1 MTLNEIL
8 SRFQGAK
15 KTSNGW
21 EVRCPGHDDQNAS
34 LSITEGQDGRILLY
48 CHAGCQTESV
58 VAAMGLKISDLFPPK
73 SEPIRPQPP
82 AKHNGKLHQDLASAV
97 RAAGWSIAQ
106 RTEVEHRETGRW
118 PYRDPNGEITAY
130 VIRFDPVNAVPD
142 ENGKTPKQFAPIHRD
157 GAGWRVGDPSG
168 SWPLFNL
175 PEILK
180 TSGPVFV
187 SEGEKASEAGK
198 SIGLTCTTSAHG
210 ASSPNKSDWKPLAGR
225 DVIILPDND
234 EAGESYGQAVA
245 EILSKLEPPARV
257 KIVKLP
263 DLPPKGDLF
272 EFVESHD
279 AAEPAALRSEI
290 MQLAEAALLWT
301 PHKSEPASDND
312 QIIVLPG
319 GSVSIT
325 KCAEIIFQKLSPAHE
340 LFIRGGVV
348 MELRQDD
355 AGGLRLDVMRAQAF
369 RSRIEK
375 LGMLVVWRSGS
386 EGQPVLKPTTCPADT
401 AEALLSSEPAANLL
415 PKVRGLVACPVLAEI
430 DGQPRVLAKG
440 YHTVNGGLLVT
451 AGDTPPKMEVDQ
463 AVEALQL
470 LVADFDFASPG
481 DRSRALASFITP
493 ALRLGGW
500 LRGHIP
506 IDVAEADQSQSGK
519 TYRQKLV
526 FALYSEEPYR
536 IALRDGGVG
545 GLDESIAQALIA
557 GRPFI
562 QIDNVRG
569 RIESQFIEMMTTAG
583 GCIGA
588 RVPHR
593 GEVQVDS
600 RHFLLMMT
608 SNGVETT
615 RDLANRASIIR
626 IRKRPGCAFR
636 EFPEG
641 DLLAHVHAN
650 QAFFLGAVFTV
661 IGSWCKAG
669 NPRTEERRH
678 DFREWAQILD
688 WIIQHVLKEAPLI
701 DGHTAAQERVSN
713 PALTWLR
720 QVALAIEADHRLD
733 EDIMAGGI
741 GELCEDHNIDIPGLR
756 DNTDE
761 TGRNKRVGILMKK
774 AFGEEEDIE
783 IDRYRVKRTEKDHY
797 YEADQQ
803 YKKLRAYVFS
813 LPLPEQPE
821 LPEQPTELSKNPP
834 RFSESIVP
842 YSGYSGPPTIE
853 DEERVAIMEEG
864 SLKP

>member
-1 MTLNEIL
+1 MTINDFL
-8 SRFQGAK
+8 SRFDKPK
-15 KTSNGW
+15 KTANGW
-21 EVRCPGHDDQNAS
+21 EVRCPGHDDKNAS
-34 LSITEGQDGRILLY
+34 LSITEGQDGRILLH
-48 CHAGCQTESV
+48 CHAGCSTESV
-58 VAAMGLKISDLFPPK
+58 VAAMGLKMSDLFPVK
-73 SEPIRPQPP
+73 TETIRTPP
-82 AKHNGKLHQDLASAV
+82 PVKKKGKLHDNVDAAV
-97 RAAGWSIAQ
+97 HAAGWAIVQ
-106 RTEVEHRETGRW
+106 RTGTEHREVGRW
-118 PYRDPNGEITAY
+118 PYHNANGEVMAF
-130 VIRFDPVNAVPD
+130 VVRFDPVDAVPD
-142 ENGKTPKQFAPIHRD
+142 ENGKIDKTFAPIHRD
-157 GAGWRVGDPSG
+157 GAGWRVGDPPG
-168 SWPLFNL
+168 LWPLFNL

-180 TSGPVFV
+180 SSGPVFV
-187 SEGEKASEAGK
+187 NEGEGKSEAGK
-198 SIGLTCTTSAHG
+198 GIGLTCTTSAHG
-210 ASSPNKSDWKPLAGR
+210 AKSPNKTDWKPLAGH
-225 DVIILPDND
+225 DVFILPDND
-234 EAGESYGQAVA
+234 AAGEAYGQTVA
-245 EILSKLEPPARV
+245 EILSKLDPPARV
-257 KIVKLP
+257 KIVELP
-263 DLPPKGDLF
+263 GLPPKGDLLDF
-272 EFVESHD
+272 CESHD
-279 AAEPAALRSEI
+279 ATEPATLCAEI
-290 MQLAEAALLWT
+290 MHLAEAAPVWT
-301 PHKSEPASDND
+301 PHKNKSASDND

-325 KCAEIIFQKLSPAHE
+325 KCAEIIFQRLSPDHE

-375 LGMLVVWRSGS
+375 LGLLVVWRSGA

-401 AEALLSSEPAANLL
+401 AEALLASEPAANLL

-430 DGQPRVLAKG
+430 DGHPRVLAKG
-440 YHTVNGGLLVT
+440 YHSVNGGLLVT

-463 AVEALQL
+463 AVEALHL

-506 IDVAEADQSQSGK
+506 IDIAEADQSQSGK

-562 QIDNVRG
+562 QVDNVRG

-615 RDLANRASIIR
+615 RDMANRASIIR

-641 DLLAHVHAN
+641 DLLVHVHAN
-650 QAFFLGAVFTV
+650 QAFFLGAVFAV
-661 IGSWCKAG
+661 IGAWSKAG
-669 NPRTEERRH
+669 KPRTDEKRH
-678 DFREWAQILD
+678 DFREWAQVLD
-688 WIIQHVLKEAPLI
+688 WIVQHVLKEAPLI

-733 EDIMAGGI
+733 EDIMAGSI

-756 DNTDE
+756 DGADE

-774 AFGEEEDIE
+774 AFGEVEEIE

-803 YKKLRAYVFS
+803 YKKLRAYVFN
-813 LPLPEQPE
+813 LQKPEQPE
-821 LPEQPTELSKNPP
+821 LPEQPPELSKKPP
-834 RFSESIVP
+834 CFSESIEP
-842 YSGYSGPPTIE
+842 YSGYSGSPAVE
-853 DEERVAIMEEG
+853 DEERAAIMAEG
-864 SLKP
+864 SLNL

>member
-1 MTLNEIL
+1 MPVNEIL
-8 SRFQGAK
+8 SRLQGAS

-21 EVRCPGHDDQNAS
+21 EARCPAHEDKNAS

-48 CHAGCQTESV
+48 CHAGCNTESV
-58 VAAMGLKISDLFPPK
+58 IAALGLKMSDLFPAK
-73 SEPIRPQPP
+73 TDTIRAPPP
-82 AKHNGKLHQDLASAV
+82 AKHKGKLHDNVDAAAH
-97 RAAGWSIAQ
+97 AAGWAIAQ
-106 RTEVEHRETGRW
+106 KTGVEHREAGRW
-118 PYRDPNGEITAY
+118 PYHNANGEVMAF
-130 VIRFDPVNAVPD
+130 VIRFDPVDAVPG
-142 ENGKTPKQFAPIHRD
+142 ENGKTSKVFVPIHRD
-157 GAGWRVGDPSG
+157 GAGWRVGDPPG
-168 SWPLFNL
+168 LWPLYSL
-175 PEILK
+175 VEILK
-180 TSGPVFV
+180 SSGPVFV
-187 SEGEKASEAGK
+187 NEGERKSEAGK
-198 SIGLTCTTSAHG
+198 EIGLTCTTSAHG
-210 ASSPNKSDWKPLAGR
+210 AKSPNKSDWTPLAGR
-225 DVIILPDND
+225 DVFILPDND
-234 EAGESYGQAVA
+234 PAGEAYGQAVA
-245 EILSKLEPPARV
+245 EILSKLDPPARV
-257 KIVKLP
+257 KIVELP
-263 DLPPKGDLF
+263 NLPPKGDLF
-272 EFVESHD
+272 DFCEAHD
-279 AAEPAALRSEI
+279 AVEPAALCAKI
-290 MQLAEAALLWT
+290 MRLAEAAPMWAL
-301 PHKSEPASDND
+301 HKHEPISNND
-312 QIIVLPG
+312 QIIILPG
-319 GSVSIT
+319 GKTSIT
-325 KCAEIIFQKLSPAHE
+325 KCAEIIFQKLTPVHE

-375 LGMLVVWRSGS
+375 LGMLLVWRSGP
-386 EGQPVLKPTTCPADT
+386 EGQTMLKPTTCPADT

-415 PKVRGLVACPVLAEI
+415 PKVKGLVACPVLAEV
-430 DGQPRVLAKG
+430 DGQPRVLVKG

-463 AVEALQL
+463 ALEALHL

-506 IDVAEADQSQSGK
+506 IDIAEADQSQSGK

-562 QIDNVRG
+562 QVDNVRG

-661 IGSWCKAG
+661 ISVWSKAG
-669 NPRTEERRH
+669 KPRTEEKRH
-678 DFREWAQILD
+678 DFREWAQVLD
-688 WIIQHVLKEAPLI
+688 WIVQHVLKEAPLI

-720 QVALAIEADHRLD
+720 QVALAIEADQRLD
-733 EDIMAGGI
+733 EGIMAGSI

-756 DNTDE
+756 DSADE

-774 AFGEEEDIE
+774 AFGEVEEIE
-783 IDRYRVKRTEKDHY
+783 IDRYRVKRTEKEHY
-797 YEADQQ
+797 YAASQEN
-803 YKKLRAYVFS
+803 KMIKAYVFT
-813 LPLPEQPE
+813 LMVANLPEQPE
-821 LPEQPTELSKNPP
+821 QPEQPSELPKKPP
-834 RFSESIVP
+834 HFSESIEP
-842 YSGYSGPPTIE
+842 YSGYSGSA
-853 DEERVAIMEEG
+853 DEKHAAITAER
-864 SLKP
+864 SLNL